1 MHHLKVQVM
10 VVLVYLASFANMVL
24 AMLRS
29 AKTMPQP
36 HAPAKG
42 RPLAVASAWAGAFAT
57 SYVSGFALLA
67 ALGVPA
73 GTAPLVSGAATAI
86 GFHLLARGRKLN
98 RFPGRPHLRALE
110 RLTRGLTEVKDTDA
124 LAGLVIDQLQKAVG
138 AQRIYLW
145 LPTREGRD
153 FHLAAGNGPDPGE
166 ATLLEAW
173 LQAYFLPRERGVDGF
188 ELPTPLDGWL
198 AARGLDVCT
207 PIQAHG
213 RTLGLLTYGSKAGK
227 EGFSASDRWF
237 IDQSLRQVALALAY
251 VGLQKME
258 RKRRSKLDNLTHLY
272 KAAQKRAITDG
283 LTGLNTHVFFKEQLS
298 KRFSEGR
305 RHGEPL
311 SVMLVDI
318 DHFKR
323 INDSYGH
330 PMGDEVLRKVS
341 AAIKQISRTD
351 DTVARYGGEEL
362 SLVLPLTDIVG
373 AKRLGERIREAI
385 ELLDLSDSKG
395 RQLPRITVSVGVSA
409 LEAADTEAAVLIE
422 RADQA
427 LYAAK
432 RSGRNQVCMAS

>member
-1 MHHLKVQVM
+1 MHR
-10 VVLVYLASFANMVL
+10 SFSTTAPTRN
-24 AMLRS
+24 S
-29 AKTMPQP
+29 AT
-36 HAPAKG
+36 G
-42 RPLAVASAWAGAFAT
+42 RPLLVAGAWAGAFGA
-57 SYVSGFALLA
+57 SYVTGFALLA
-67 ALGVPA
+67 SVGVPA
-73 GTAPLVSGAATAI
+73 GTAPLVSGALTAL
-86 GFHLLARGRKLN
+86 GFHLLGRKRKLN

-110 RLTRGLTEVKDTDA
+110 RLTRGLADVKDTDA
-124 LAGLVIDQLQKAVG
+124 LAGLVIEQLQSALR

-145 LPTREGRD
+145 LPTRGRQD
-153 FHLAAGNGPDPGE
+153 FDLAAGNGPDPGE
-166 ATLLEAW
+166 AKLPEAW
-173 LQAYFLPRERGVDGF
+173 LKSYFLPRECGVDGIQ
-188 ELPTPLDGWL
+188 LPTPLDSWL
-198 AARGLDVCT
+198 AARGLEVCA

-213 RTLGLLTYGSKAGK
+213 QTLGLLTYGSKAK
-227 EGFSASDRWF
+227 NEPFSAPDRWL
-237 IDQSLRQVALALAY
+237 IEQSLRQVALALAY

-283 LTGLNTHVFFKEQLS
+283 LTGLNTHVFFKEQLA

-362 SLVLPLTDIVG
+362 SLVLPLTDIAG
-373 AKRLGERIREAI
+373 ATRLGERIREAI
-385 ELLDLSDSKG
+385 EMLELADSKG
-395 RQLPRITVSVGVSA
+395 RHLPRITVSVGVST
-409 LEAADTEAAVLIE
+409 LEVADTEAAVLIE

-432 RSGRNQVCMAS
+432 RQGRNQVCMAS